1 MKIKLTERTK
11 SFVESLTEEDKTKVI
26 ITEDALESSDEEI
39 SQRLRVFAVE
49 EIKKAMCEFGEKARE
64 INAKIQLEHPEYF
77 E

>member
-39 SQRLRVFAVE
+39 SQRFRIFAIE
-49 EIKKAMCEFGEKARE
+49 EIKKAMREFGEKARE
-64 INAKIQLEHPEYF
+64 INAKIKK
-77 E
+77 